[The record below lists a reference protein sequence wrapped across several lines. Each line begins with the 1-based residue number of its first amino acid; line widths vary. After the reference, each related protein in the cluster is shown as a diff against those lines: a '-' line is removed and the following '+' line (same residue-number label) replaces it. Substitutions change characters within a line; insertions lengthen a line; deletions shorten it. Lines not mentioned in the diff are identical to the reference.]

1 MAFLKK
7 LFGKRQSPVIIVSGL
22 PRSGTSM
29 MMRMLEKGGLSLLAD
44 GIRRPNDDNPKGYYE
59 FERVKKLPEGDVAWL
74 ADAQDKGVKIIA
86 ALLVHLPNAYTY
98 KILFMRR
105 KMDEILASQR
115 RMLERRGEDSGA
127 IDDAEMARLFEA
139 HVAQIHRWM
148 DQQPYLTYLDVDY
161 NEVLADPVL
170 CLAQVDD
177 FLALSLD
184 LKAMAAVVD
193 PTLYRQRA

>member
-1 MAFLKK
+1 LGFLKK
-7 LFGKRQSPVIIVSGL
+7 LFAKRQSPVIIVSGL

-29 MMRMLEKGGLSLLAD
+29 MMRMLEKGGLSLLVD
-44 GIRRPNDDNPKGYYE
+44 GIRTPNDDNPKGYYE
-59 FERVKKLPEGDVAWL
+59 FERVKKLPEGDIGWL
-74 ADAQDKGVKIIA
+74 PDAPGKGVKIIA
-86 ALLVHLPNAYTY
+86 ALLVHLPDAYTY
-98 KILFMRR
+98 RVLFMRR

-115 RMLERRGEDSGA
+115 RMLERRGEDPDT

-139 HVAQIHRWM
+139 HVAQVHKWM
-148 DQQPYLTYLDVDY
+148 DQQPHVTYLDVDY
-161 NEVLADPVL
+161 NEVLADPVP

-184 LKAMAAVVD
+184 LAAMAAVVD

>member
-1 MAFLKK
+1 LGFLTK

-29 MMRMLEKGGLSLLAD
+29 MMRMLEKGGLSLLVD
-44 GIRRPNDDNPKGYYE
+44 GTRTPNDDNPKGYYE

-74 ADAQDKGVKIIA
+74 PDAQGKGVKIIA
-86 ALLVHLPNAYTY
+86 ALLAHLPNAHTY
-98 KILFMRR
+98 RVLFMRR

-115 RMLERRGEDSGA
+115 RMLERRGEDPDT

-139 HVAQIHRWM
+139 HVAQVHRWM
-148 DQQPYLTYLDVDY
+148 DQQPHLTYLDVDY
-161 NEVLADPVL
+161 NGVLADPVG
-170 CLAQVDD
+170 CLTQVHD
-177 FLALSLD
+177 FLELSLD
-184 LKAMAAVVD
+184 LEAMTAVVD

>member
-1 MAFLKK
+1 LGILKK

-29 MMRMLEKGGLSLLAD
+29 MMRILEKGGVPALVD
-44 GIRRPNDDNPKGYYE
+44 GIRTPNDDNPKGYYE
-59 FERVKKLPEGDVAWL
+59 FERVKKLPEGDIAWL
-74 ADAQDKGVKIIA
+74 RDAPGKAVKIIA
-86 ALLVHLPNAYTY
+86 ALLAHLPNAYTY
-98 KILFMRR
+98 RVLFMRR

-115 RMLERRGEDSGA
+115 RMLERRGEDPDT
-127 IDDAEMARLFEA
+127 IDDAEMSRLFEA
-139 HVAQIHRWM
+139 HVAQVHRWM
-148 DQQPYLTYLDVDY
+148 DQQSHVTYLDVDY

-177 FLALSLD
+177 FLELSLD
-184 LKAMAAVVD
+184 LEAMTAVVD

>member
-1 MAFLKK
+1 M
-7 LFGKRQSPVIIVSGL
+7 FGKRQSPVIIVSGL